1 MGEKEKKSSTTVAPK
16 ASASVVPA
24 LIIGI
29 VGLGIGI
36 AIGMFL
42 PKNDGSYNSDK
53 LKCEEAAEEKTVVR
67 EAVTDEYLLSEVDD
81 KIDAYEMS
89 GDYAVSS
96 KLDLRSFHWKQL
108 SAERRMHIVMTYL
121 RNSDLADFVAA
132 QKSWQGGDSITKTIS
147 KDRVA
152 EVYKQ
157 IFGEAPNEEDFV
169 SYSICSE
176 LTGKF
181 DYDAEKGMY
190 LISYYS
196 LNCKDKDTMTPSK
209 RISYEKANDIVYVT
223 VENGSEKYQYI
234 FDKTESDWVL
244 RGLYPLGIE

>member
-1 MGEKEKKSSTTVAPK
+1 MGEKEKRSSKAEAPK

-42 PKNDGSYNSDK
+42 PQNDGSYNSGVANCK
-53 LKCEEAAEEKTVVR
+53 EETEEKKVVR
-67 EAVTDEYLLSEVDD
+67 EEITDEYLLSEIND
-81 KIDAYEMS
+81 KIDAYELS
-89 GDYAVSS
+89 GDYATSS

-108 SAERRMHIVMTYL
+108 NAERRMHVVMTYL
-121 RNSDLADFVAA
+121 RNTDLADFVAA
-132 QKSWQGGDSITKTIS
+132 QKYWQGGDSITKTVS
-147 KDRVA
+147 KDRVV

-157 IFGEAPNEEDFV
+157 IFGEAPSDEDFV
-169 SYSICSE
+169 SYSICSD

-181 DYDAEKGMY
+181 DYDAEKSRY

-196 LNCKDKDTMTPSK
+196 LSCKDNDSVTPSK
-209 RISYEKANDIVYVT
+209 RVSYEKADNVVYVT
-223 VENGSEKYQYI
+223 IENGSEEYQYI
-234 FDKTESDWVL
+234 FDKTESDWIL
-244 RGLYPLGIE
+244 RGLYPLGVE